1 MQMNS
6 LNDFLKSMPE
16 NLNSVVSKARY
27 LYLELGKRSF
37 YDPDY
42 KYFMFGEEEEYC
54 DYHAKLYSNPN
65 IIICTTLAKQ
75 YLELL
80 TKAGIRAELIYDDGH
95 YSVGFY
101 DEEGIY
107 HLTDITNDLK
117 NIQFNCRT
125 TYFGKNTISPEG
137 LKEIDIDL
145 GYISKKRS
153 YSDDYWYVLRDTLQS
168 SNLSEKKKLELV
180 LQNIERYGDITK
192 PRRHRN
198 FLYLSKIY

>member
-1 MQMNS
+1 MQINS
-6 LNDFLKSMPE
+6 LNDFLKTMPK
-16 NLNSVVSKARY
+16 NLTDSIQKARY

-54 DYHAKLYSNPN
+54 NYSAKLYDNPN
-65 IIICTTLAKQ
+65 IIICTTLSKQ
-75 YLELL
+75 YVELL
-80 TKAGIRAELIYDDGH
+80 MKAGIKAELIYEDSH

-107 HLTDITNDLK
+107 HLADITNDLK
-117 NIQFNCRT
+117 NIQFNCKT
-125 TYFGKNTISPEG
+125 TYFGENTISPEK
-137 LKEIDIDL
+137 LKEIDINL
-145 GYISKKRS
+145 GYISTKRS

-168 SNLSEKKKLELV
+168 SNLSEKGKLELV
-180 LQNIERYGDITK
+180 LQNMKRYGDITK
-192 PRRHRN
+192 PRKLRN